1 MIVGDTDFVCAIA
14 SASDMINIRIY
25 RYEAIGGAMR
35 GSLRIAIAS
44 PRPGVLVSDASV
56 AMIRETL
63 VVSNS
68 PIETRRHD
76 DISYV
81 QSLSS
86 DKREEQLDLR
96 NVSFEGKAAHTQP
109 GARTIGKGVD
119 GDNSKFLGERRP
131 LDSTLDLAPSNVAA
145 PPVHPDRVEQNFIW
159 DGLCFSSEVLLDE
172 ARRDPLDWFTVCITI
187 APQIS
192 TPGGRTD
199 TLLSRAGDTAGGN

>member
-1 MIVGDTDFVCAIA
+1 MIDV
-14 SASDMINIRIY
+14 RIY
-25 RYEAIGGAMR
+25 RYEAIGDAMR

-44 PRPGVLVSDASV
+44 PRPGVLVSDASI
-56 AMIRETL
+56 AMIREIL

-68 PIETRRHD
+68 PIETPRHD

-86 DKREEQLDLR
+86 DKHEEQLDLR

-109 GARTIGKGVD
+109 GARTIEKGVD
-119 GDNSKFLGERRP
+119 GDNGKFLGKRRP
-131 LDSTLDLAPSNVAA
+131 SELSLDSAPSDVAA
-145 PPVHPDRVEQNFIW
+145 PTVHPDRVEQNFTCN
-159 DGLCFSSEVLLDE
+159 GLRFSSEILLDE

-199 TLLSRAGDTAGGN
+199 TLLSRAGDAACRN